1 VKAVFFTIID
11 DFLLPAGFHLVRHR
25 LQSRYLSPLVT
36 CMPTLLLIR
45 HGENDYL
52 ARNKLPGRIPGIHL
66 NVRGLEQAA
75 ELAQTLS
82 RLPIKALYSSP
93 LERAVETAEPLAQ
106 SLRLGIQLRPDLTDT
121 NVGEWEG
128 RSWKALSNTRF
139 WKVIQQTPSQFQFP
153 GGETFVH
160 TQKRVVRALDTI
172 ASTHANELIAVVFH
186 ADPIKLAVAHYL
198 GLPLDA
204 FQRLTAHTGS
214 VTILTI
220 DGSTVKL
227 LALNL
232 IPPFSFPKP

>member
-1 VKAVFFTIID
+1 
-11 DFLLPAGFHLVRHR
+11 
-25 LQSRYLSPLVT
+25 
-36 CMPTLLLIR
+36 MPTLLLIR

-52 ARNKLPGRIPGIHL
+52 VRNKLPGRTPGIHL
-66 NVRGLEQAA
+66 NARGSKQAA

-106 SLRLGIQLRPDLTDT
+106 SLGLGIQLRPDLTDT
-121 NVGEWEG
+121 DVGNWAG
-128 RSWKALSNTRF
+128 RSLKALGRTRL
-139 WKVIQQTPSQFQFP
+139 WKVIQETPSQFQFP
-153 GGETFVH
+153 GGETFVQA
-160 TQKRVVRALDTI
+160 QKRVVRALDAI
-172 ASTHANELIAVVFH
+172 ASVHADEMVAVVFH

-198 GLPLDA
+198 GLSLDT

-214 VTILTI
+214 VTILKME
-220 DGSTVKL
+220 SSAVKL